1 MHYVDASMGL
11 PKACFEISWIKRESQ
26 PSQRYFFS
34 AFGLRN
40 SIFFFFSHF
49 LIFTLIFQL
58 YTKFVETLQSC
69 IWTHTAFVSKSWLD
83 EQPIINLN
91 NWRFFLFTGTEIC
104 STGHWV
110 GAHHITEFAPRVEQE
125 YSTILEITNDLS
137 LANFFVFKLINLQLL
152 S

>member
-1 MHYVDASMGL
+1 MLMHQWGYRKPVLKFLGSKERVNLAKDIFLVHLAYGTL
-11 PKACFEISWIKRESQ
+11 
-26 PSQRYFFS
+26 
-34 AFGLRN
+34 
-40 SIFFFFSHF
+40 FFFFSHF

-125 YSTILEITNDLS
+125 YSTILVITNDLS